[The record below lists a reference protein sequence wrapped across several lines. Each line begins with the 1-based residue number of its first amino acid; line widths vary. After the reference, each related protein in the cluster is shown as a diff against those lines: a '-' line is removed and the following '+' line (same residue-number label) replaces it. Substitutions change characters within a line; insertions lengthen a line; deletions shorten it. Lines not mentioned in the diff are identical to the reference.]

1 MDLAQFKLDLLGSVR
16 LTVETQAVQAGL
28 WTKSLGLLAFLTEE
42 KQSVHRREFLAEL
55 FWPNKSQKVAYTN
68 LRQALNQI
76 HKLVPCIDHVLDI
89 TAHSINF
96 RSQCTMELD
105 TVLFADLIGQTKQ
118 HLHADRS
125 NCAFCVKQLNHAMD
139 LYRGAFM
146 QGYHVKEAVDF
157 DEWLELKRHH
167 YQQMAMSALND
178 LTEYY
183 LKSGQ
188 SDLASQAA
196 RRQIAMEPYFEP
208 AHRQL
213 MRALFADG
221 RRTAALAHFTKLQQ
235 LINDDFQIQVAPET
249 ALLYRQLVEAD
260 QKNGILS
267 ELSAQPGVD
276 GKSPLAH
283 DANMSP
289 FVGRKK
295 ELLFLSEH
303 FRKALA
309 GQTQCVFISG
319 EAGTGKSSLVR
330 TFVRNA
336 LKTQP
341 QVMTAFGKGNAYIG
355 PGDPYSPFREILYD
369 LSGLAGE
376 AQFPAAQLPGRRQVR
391 SELFPK
397 LVKAI
402 LRVGYDLIG
411 VFIPGRL
418 LLNKAIHWCNEN
430 VIGESPEPDWLSE
443 LRRIVSRLDEQQ
455 RAAHPAVTQ
464 AYLFDQFAQLVAEI
478 AEITPLILVID
489 DMQWMDT
496 ASINLLFHIGKN
508 LTNNRVMLIGAY
520 RPVIWSSSADHNSA
534 LPESKLSE
542 NQIKQDLAS
551 LHPLEAVVNELKLS
565 RGNIE
570 LSITQEEKGFTDAL
584 IDSWPN
590 KLGQDFRRR
599 FDQLTKGYP
608 IMAVELLKSL
618 FDSGGLIRDNS
629 GCVVEG
635 RSVNWEVLPVK
646 IEALIKERLSRLT
659 VTQRNIL
666 DIACIEGEIF
676 TAEVIA
682 ALLGLT
688 EEDVIQELT
697 IGLGKQHNLISTVSV
712 EWLVGG
718 QRISKYK
725 FTHIL
730 YQKYLYGALTP
741 IERAQKHAAVG
752 FWLESLDKADK
763 NEKALILSWHYE
775 QAGNYW
781 KAIQFL
787 LEAGENALCL
797 SANQEAL
804 IHLEQGLELHKS
816 LPEVKERFSLELV
829 LQQYRATALTSLNG
843 YANAEAGKATSRA
856 LALAARIGDTQL
868 ECRILAQ
875 ISGYHV
881 SRSEFAVAAALIEK
895 MMVMGSRNH
904 DLMSVVLG
912 HWVLGTSDCFRGDFV
927 SSKRHVEY
935 VLEKLKLLDEANS
948 RPRFSEDPYV
958 ASLSVYAVDLMA
970 LGFPDQALKQ
980 AQHAVELARKSD
992 NPIALALSLTWI
1004 SIIYGNISQFEQLK
1018 ITAEELIELSR
1029 KYNFVYWLSGG
1040 LHSLGLALGHL
1051 GEGEKGVNLLSEA
1064 MAMVNETDVRVSFGM
1079 MNSMRAEVMA
1089 RHGRVADAYQIVQK
1103 EADTARQKGEGFF
1116 IPEILRIQAET
1127 LLLMRSPQMGLAEE
1141 IFLESIRLARAQQ
1154 ARFFELKSASGLAH
1168 LWASQNKSR
1177 QARLLLSDIL
1187 NQMTEGFEVPVVK
1200 AAIQFI
1206 DNLS

>member
-1 MDLAQFKLDLLGSVR
+1 MARFKLDLLGSVR
-16 LTVETQAVQAGL
+16 LTVEGQAVQSGL
-28 WTKSLGLLAFLTEE
+28 WAKSLGLLAFLAEE
-42 KQSVHRREFLAEL
+42 NRSPHRREFLAEL
-55 FWPNKSQKVAYTN
+55 LWPNKSQKIAYTS

-76 HKLVPCIDHVLDI
+76 HKLVPCVDQVLDI
-89 TAHSINF
+89 TTHSIKF
-96 RSQCTMELD
+96 RSQCMMELD
-105 TVLFADLIGQTKQ
+105 TVLFTDLIGQTKQ

-125 NCAFCVKQLNHAMD
+125 NCAFCVKRLKHAMD

-146 QGYHVKEAVDF
+146 QGYYVTGSVDF
-157 DEWLELKRHH
+157 DEWLEDKRQN
-167 YQQMAMSALND
+167 YQQMALSALND
-178 LTEYY
+178 LTEHH
-183 LKSGQ
+183 LSIGEF
-188 SDLASQAA
+188 DLASQTA
-196 RRQIAMEPYFEP
+196 RHQIAMEPYFEP

-221 RRTAALAHFTKLQQ
+221 HRTAALDHFTKLRQM
-235 LINDDFQIQVAPET
+235 IKDDFQLQVAPET
-249 ALLYRQLVEAD
+249 ASLYRQLVEAD
-260 QKNGILS
+260 QKNGFLS
-267 ELSAQPGVD
+267 ELLARPGDSNAPPVHD
-276 GKSPLAH
+276 G
-283 DANMSP
+283 NMSL

-295 ELLFLSEH
+295 ELLFLSDH

-319 EAGTGKSSLVR
+319 EAGIGKSALVG

-336 LKTQP
+336 LKTHP
-341 QVMTAFGKGNAYIG
+341 HVMTAFGKGNAFIG
-355 PGDPYSPFREILYD
+355 LGDPYSPFREILND
-369 LSGLAGE
+369 LCGLAGE
-376 AQFPAAQLPGRRQVR
+376 VQFPVAQLPGSRQAR

-418 LLNKAIHWCNEN
+418 LLNKAIHWWNEN
-430 VIGESPEPDWLSE
+430 AVGGSPEPVWLSE
-443 LRRIVSRLDEQQ
+443 LRRIVSRQEEQG
-455 RAAHPAVTQ
+455 AAHPPVTQ
-464 AYLFDQFAQLVAEI
+464 TYLFDRFTQLVAEI

-520 RPVIWSSSADHNSA
+520 RPVNSPSSADLNSTSPDSG
-534 LPESKLSE
+534 LTKNL
-542 NQIKQDLAS
+542 IGQDLS
-551 LHPLEAVVNELKLS
+551 SPHPLEAVINELKLS

-570 LSITQEEKGFTDAL
+570 LLITQEEKGFTDAL
-584 IDSWPN
+584 IDSYPN
-590 KLGQDFRRR
+590 KLGQAFRRR

-608 IMAVELLKSL
+608 LMAVELLKSL

-629 GCVVEG
+629 GYVVEG
-635 RSVNWEVLPVK
+635 KAINWDVLPVK
-646 IEALIKERLSRLT
+646 IEALIKERLNRLT

-666 DIACIEGEIF
+666 DIACIEGEF
-676 TAEVIA
+676 FSAEVIA

-697 IGLGKQHNLISTVSV
+697 SGLGKQCNLVSTVNV
-712 EWLVGG
+712 EWLASG
-718 QRISKYK
+718 QKISRFK
-725 FTHIL
+725 FNHIL
-730 YQKYLYGALTP
+730 YQKYLYGALSP
-741 IERAQKHAAVG
+741 IERARRHAAVG
-752 FWLESLDKADK
+752 LWLESLDKDDK

-781 KAIQFL
+781 KAVQCL
-787 LEAGENALCL
+787 LEAAENALNL

-804 IHLEQGLELHKS
+804 IHLEQGLELLKS
-816 LPEVKERFSLELV
+816 LPEVKERFGLELA
-829 LQQYRATALTSLNG
+829 LQQYRAVALTSLKG

-856 LALAARIGDTQL
+856 LKLASQIGDSQL

-875 ISGYHV
+875 ISGYHI
-881 SRSEFAVAAALIEK
+881 SRSEFTVATALIEK
-895 MMVMGSRNH
+895 MIAMGSRNP
-904 DLMSVVLG
+904 DPTSVALG
-912 HWVLGTSDCFRGDFV
+912 HWALGTVDCFRGDFV

-935 VLEKLKLLDEANS
+935 ALEKLEPVEETGS
-948 RPRFSEDPYV
+948 TPQFSEDPYV

-980 AQHAVELARKSD
+980 ARLAVELARGLN

-1018 ITAEELIELSR
+1018 ITAEELIELCK

-1064 MAMVNETDVRVSFGM
+1064 MAMVNDTDVRVSFGI
-1079 MNSMRAEVMA
+1079 MNSMRAEIMA
-1089 RHGRVADAYQIVQK
+1089 RHGRVADAYQIIQQ

-1127 LLLMRSPQMGLAEE
+1127 LMLMKSPQMRLAEE
-1141 IFLESIRLARAQQ
+1141 IFLESIQMARAQQ
-1154 ARFFELKSASGLAH
+1154 ARFFELKSALGLAN
-1168 LWASQNKSR
+1168 LWASQNMSR

-1206 DNLS
+1206 SNLS